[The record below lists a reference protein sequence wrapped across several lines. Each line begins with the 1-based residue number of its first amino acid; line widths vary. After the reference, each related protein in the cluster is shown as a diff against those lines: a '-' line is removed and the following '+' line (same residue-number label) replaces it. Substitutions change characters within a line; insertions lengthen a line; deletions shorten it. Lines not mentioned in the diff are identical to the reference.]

1 VEKIKNLMDR
11 KTFPG
16 FSQMT
21 TSEVMVFAK
30 TLKEDGYTTEEALDF
45 MEGIDTCLSIQAS
58 ASIINRFSGKASW
71 NRKTARQIVYDT
83 ALQIPIPERFIEN
96 E

>member
-1 VEKIKNLMDR
+1 MDR

-21 TSEVMVFAK
+21 TSEVLVFAK
-30 TLKEDGYTTEEALDF
+30 TLKGEGYTTEEALKF
-45 MEGIDTCLSIQAS
+45 MKGIDTCLSIQAS
-58 ASIINRFSGKASW
+58 ASIINSFAGKSKW
-71 NRKTARQIVYDT
+71 NKANANQIIFDT
-83 ALQIPIPERFIEN
+83 ALQIPIPERFINN